1 LLREKELCQEVEPP
15 FAMDLQLKDKVV
27 LVTGGA
33 KGIGAAITKT
43 CAQEG
48 AIAVAADRDVQAC
61 QQLHEELSAQG
72 LQTSFIAMDL
82 SSSENCD
89 AIVRQA
95 IATFDHIDALVNNA
109 GINDKIGLERGSPQE
124 FVRSLERN
132 LLHYY
137 NMTHFA
143 LPHLKRSRGSIV
155 NISSKTALTG
165 QGGTS
170 GYVASKGA
178 ILGLTREWAAELLPY
193 SIRVNAVIPAE
204 VMTPLYQQWLDS
216 FPDPQEKL
224 KSVVAKIPFDRRMTA
239 PDEIAAMVVFLISS
253 KAAHITGQHL
263 FVDGGYVHL
272 DRALT

>member
-1 LLREKELCQEVEPP
+1 
-15 FAMDLQLKDKVV
+15 MDLQLKDKVA

-48 AIAVAADRDVQAC
+48 AIAVAVDRDARAC
-61 QQLHEELSAQG
+61 EQLQGELSAHG
-72 LQTSFIAMDL
+72 LRTSFITMDL
-82 SSSENCD
+82 SSAENCK
-89 AIVRQA
+89 AIVQQA
-95 IATFDHIDALVNNA
+95 IAAFGRIDALVNNA
-109 GINDKIGLERGSPQE
+109 GINDKVGLEHGSPQE
-124 FVRSLERN
+124 FVASLERN

-137 NMTHFA
+137 NMAHYA
-143 LPHLKRSRGSIV
+143 LPHLKRARGSIV

-178 ILGLTREWAAELLPY
+178 ILGMTREWAAELLPY
-193 SIRVNAVIPAE
+193 SIRVNAVVPAE
-204 VMTPLYQQWLDS
+204 VMTPLYQQWLDT

-224 KSVVAKIPFDRRMTA
+224 KSVVAKIPLDRRMTT
-239 PDEIAAMVVFLISS
+239 PDEIAAMVVFLLSER
-253 KAAHITGQHL
+253 AGHITGQHL

>member
-1 LLREKELCQEVEPP
+1 
-15 FAMDLQLKDKVV
+15 MDLQLKDKVV

-33 KGIGAAITKT
+33 KGIGAAIVKT

-48 AIAVAADRDVQAC
+48 AIAVAVDRDAQVSR
-61 QQLHEELSAQG
+61 QLHGELSAQG
-72 LQTSFIAMDL
+72 LDANFINMDL
-82 SSSENCD
+82 SSAENCK
-89 AIVRQA
+89 AIVQQT
-95 IATFDHIDALVNNA
+95 IAKFEHIDALVNNA
-109 GINDKIGLERGSPQE
+109 GINDKVGLEHGNPQE

-137 NMTHFA
+137 NMAHYVV
-143 LPHLKRSRGSIV
+143 PHLKRARGSIV
-155 NISSKTALTG
+155 NISSKTAVTG

-178 ILGLTREWAAELLPY
+178 ILGMTREWAAELLPY
-193 SIRVNAVIPAE
+193 GIRVNAVIPAE

-216 FPDPQEKL
+216 FPDPREKL
-224 KSVVAKIPFDRRMTA
+224 KTVVAKIPLEKRMTTA
-239 PDEIAAMVVFLISS
+239 GEIATMVVFLISA
-253 KAAHITGQHL
+253 KAGHITGQHL